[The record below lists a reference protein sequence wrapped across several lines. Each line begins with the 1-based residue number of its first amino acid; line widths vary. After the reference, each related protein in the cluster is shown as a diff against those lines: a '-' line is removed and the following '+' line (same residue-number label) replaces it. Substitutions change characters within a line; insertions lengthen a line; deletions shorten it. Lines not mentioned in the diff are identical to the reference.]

1 MTKAKTE
8 AAAAE
13 ARMKEALAG
22 QAAADAELAAMKDAA
37 AESAAGE
44 AAEADLAAKAA
55 AAEAAAPT
63 DAKPPTVLEIQSGNV
78 DQLRAAIGTISN
90 EELMALLV
98 IEKQSADPRKGALEV
113 IEAEMTARIADVLG
127 EGTDEVDETA
137 QLRAQLTEATDALD
151 AALAKLAEAA
161 NVPKPPRKREPKI
174 MKLEVDAKADFANA
188 STVVF
193 GTPGGVVIAALPAL
207 EFTERDFERRGD
219 EGRILKQKIELPTQI
234 APVQIASIGLLD
246 ASGKVAAVVELLAPI
261 PAGGSR
267 PGGFAARSILFR
279 KP

>member
-8 AAAAE
+8 AAKPEAE
-13 ARMKEALAG
+13 APATEAVKPAPTEHVADF
-22 QAAADAELAAMKDAA
+22 AAAYGLGM
-37 AESAAGE
+37 
-44 AAEADLAAKAA
+44 
-55 AAEAAAPT
+55 
-63 DAKPPTVLEIQSGNV
+63 TVLEIQARSV
-78 DQLRAAIGTISN
+78 DQMKADIAAISN

-98 IEKQSADPRKGALEV
+98 IEKQSADPRKGALEA
-113 IEAEMTARIADVLG
+113 IEAEMTGRIADQVATQIDG
-127 EGTDEVDETA
+127 VDETA
-137 QLRAQLTEATDALD
+137 KLRAQLAEANDALD
-151 AALAKLAEAA
+151 AAMAKLAEAA

-174 MKLEVDAKADFANA
+174 VRLEVDAKADFANA
-188 STVVF
+188 FTVVF

-246 ASGKVAAVVELLAPI
+246 ASGKVAAVAELLAPI